1 MGDLT
6 VEGQAFGAVSSESNE
21 FNEYPNDGLLG
32 MAFGTIARTRKST
45 FFENLIH
52 DRKLAAPSFS
62 VHLARNQEIGSE
74 VRFFFLYIYLDQ
86 LQV

>member
-1 MGDLT
+1 MADLT
-6 VEGQAFGAVSSESNE
+6 VEGQTFGAVRSESSD

-32 MAFGTIARTRKST
+32 MAFGTIAQSKKPT

-52 DRKLAAPSFS
+52 QRKLAAPSFS

-74 VRFFFLYIYLDQ
+74 VCVFSL
-86 LQV
+86 